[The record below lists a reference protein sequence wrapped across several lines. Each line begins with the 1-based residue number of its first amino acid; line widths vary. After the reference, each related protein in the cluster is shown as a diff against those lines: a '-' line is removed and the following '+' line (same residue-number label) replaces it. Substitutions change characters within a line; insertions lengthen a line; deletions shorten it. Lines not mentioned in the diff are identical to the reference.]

1 MSVCRVV
8 MADFINEAEAS
19 DFMKLLVERGKELY
33 PRAESMLVIKT
44 TETSGMTV
52 TIYPD
57 EERYKLSLQ
66 VSLPFSKGF
75 KVPISDPA
83 FQYTCGICGGG
94 A

>member
-8 MADFINEAEAS
+8 MADFINEAEATE
-19 DFMKLLVERGKELY
+19 FMKLLVDRGKELY

-57 EERYKLSLQ
+57 EDAAEHGTEVRTKLFDDWIGKIINSVAHDAELIGHH
-66 VSLPFSKGF
+66 K
-75 KVPISDPA
+75 
-83 FQYTCGICGGG
+83 
-94 A
+94 

>member
-19 DFMKLLVERGKELY
+19 DFMNLLVERGKELY

-57 EERYKLSLQ
+57 EDAADHGAEVRIKL
-66 VSLPFSKGF
+66 FDDWKG
-75 KVPISDPA
+75 KIINSVAHDAELIGHHS
-83 FQYTCGICGGG
+83 
-94 A
+94 